1 MALLTSGRQRAIPM
15 PSAGK
20 WPGLDAVPHVPI
32 HAAIAKAVFRAAVRT
47 VPITVLF
54 PDGKTWGTG
63 GPVLEI
69 VRPKA
74 FFSRVGRS
82 GLIGFGEAWM
92 TGDMTTDG
100 WQPHTAEG
108 ADPAAANRATDEL
121 AAVLRTLAGRMD
133 KLVPEFLQKLR
144 RTWQARQ
151 PASEENTLGNS
162 KTNISRHYDLS
173 NDLFALFL
181 DDTMT
186 YSSAWFTDEDA
197 ATSGDGSSAGDLRG
211 DIAGQ
216 ALHDAQIRKIDGVL
230 DMAGVSE
237 GMRVLEIGSGW
248 GALAIRAAAERGAT
262 VTTLT
267 LSAEQKALAEAKIAE
282 AGLSDRIE
290 VRLEDYRAHQGSYD
304 AIVSVEMIEA
314 VGEKYWPEYFSV
326 IDSLLEPGGR
336 VGLQAI
342 TIEHSR
348 LLATRNGYTW
358 VHKYVFPGGILP
370 SITAITD
377 VLAEN
382 TRLRIVQD
390 RKLGD
395 SYAKTL
401 RAWRHR
407 FNEHLP
413 QVRALGFDETF
424 IRMWNFYLAYTEAG
438 FAADYIDV
446 FQLGLARES

>member
-15 PSAGK
+15 PSVGM
-20 WPGLDAVPHVPI
+20 WPGLGVVPHVPI
-32 HAAIAKAVFRAAVRT
+32 HAAIAKAVFRTAVRT
-47 VPITVLF
+47 LPISILF
-54 PDGKTWGTG
+54 PDGKTWGLG
-63 GPVLEI
+63 GPTLEL

-74 FFSRVGRS
+74 FFSRIGRS

-92 TGDMTTDG
+92 TGDMTTAD
-100 WQPHTAEG
+100 WHPHVAAG
-108 ADPAAANRATDEL
+108 ADPAAANAATDEL

-151 PASEENTLGNS
+151 PAAEENTIGNS
-162 KTNISRHYDLS
+162 KANISRHYDLS
-173 NDLFALFL
+173 NELFALFL

-186 YSSAWFTDEDA
+186 YSSAWFDSAQSLASDVDGA
-197 ATSGDGSSAGDLRG
+197 ALEA
-211 DIAGQ
+211 
-216 ALHDAQIRKIDGVL
+216 AQLRKIDGVL
-230 DMAGVSE
+230 DMAGVGP
-237 GMRVLEIGSGW
+237 GMHILEIGSGW
-248 GALAIRAAAERGAT
+248 GALAIRAVAERGAT

-267 LSAEQKALAEAKIAE
+267 LSAEQKALAEARIAE

-290 VRLEDYRAHQGSYD
+290 VRLEDYRAHRGSYD
-304 AIVSVEMIEA
+304 AVVSVEMIEA
-314 VGEKYWPEYFSV
+314 VGEKYWPEYFSI
-326 IDSLLEPGGR
+326 IDSLLKPGGR

-342 TIEHSR
+342 TIEHNR
-348 LLATRNGYTW
+348 LLATRRGYTW

-370 SITAITD
+370 SLQAID
-377 VLAEN
+377 EVLAEH
-382 TRLRIVQD
+382 TTMAVVEG

-407 FNEHLP
+407 FNDQLP

-446 FQLGLARES
+446 WQLALARKP

>member
-1 MALLTSGRQRAIPM
+1 M
-15 PSAGK
+15 PSAGM
-20 WPGLDAVPHVPI
+20 WPGLEAVPHVPI

-47 VPITVLF
+47 VAITVQF
-54 PDGKTWGTG
+54 PDGRTWGAG

-74 FFSRVGRS
+74 FFARVGRS

-92 TGDMTTDG
+92 TGDMTTAG
-100 WQPHTAEG
+100 WQPHSAEQ
-108 ADPAAANRATDEL
+108 ADPATANTATDEL

-133 KLVPEFLQKLR
+133 KLVPEFLQKMR
-144 RTWQARQ
+144 RAWQARQ

-162 KTNISRHYDLS
+162 KSNISRHYDLS
-173 NDLFALFL
+173 NELFSLFL

-186 YSSAWFTDEDA
+186 YSSARFTEEDA
-197 ATSGDGSSAGDLRG
+197 RSTDGDLSGDISGET
-211 DIAGQ
+211 
-216 ALHDAQIRKIDGVL
+216 LHDAQIRKIDGVL
-230 DMAGVSE
+230 DMAGVGP

-267 LSAEQKALAEAKIAE
+267 LSAEQKALAEKRIAE
-282 AGLSDRIE
+282 AGLTDKIE

-314 VGEKYWPEYFSV
+314 VGEKYWPEYFSI

-348 LLATRNGYTW
+348 LLATRGGYTW

-370 SITAITD
+370 SITAINE
-377 VLAEN
+377 VLAAN
-382 TRLRIVQD
+382 TRLKVVQD

-395 SYAKTL
+395 SYARTL

-407 FNEHLP
+407 FNEQLP

-446 FQLGLARES
+446 YQLGLARDS